1 MQPRSG
7 ELGLTL
13 KIDRISL
20 FDTRYNATASARHS
34 SIDEETVPKTE
45 LEVWPGLYQDV
56 ILPCVKGLITYIVR
70 YESSTRWPFAKRL
83 TLSLSKLRLPLASSV
98 NNLPLPWPRSS

>member
-1 MQPRSG
+1 MQSLGR
-7 ELGLTL
+7 EIGLTL
-13 KIDRISL
+13 KIDKISL

-56 ILPCVKGLITYIVR
+56 ILPWVKGLIT
-70 YESSTRWPFAKRL
+70 
-83 TLSLSKLRLPLASSV
+83 
-98 NNLPLPWPRSS
+98 

>member
-1 MQPRSG
+1 MQSSSA
-7 ELGLTL
+7 ESGLTL

-20 FDTRYNATASARHS
+20 FDTRYSATDSARHS

-56 ILPCVKGLITYIVR
+56 ILPWVKGLITYKQYGMRKVHVGH
-70 YESSTRWPFAKRL
+70 SCSN
-83 TLSLSKLRLPLASSV
+83 SLSPYQS
-98 NNLPLPWPRSS
+98 